1 MPKSKRRWN
10 EDEIAKLK
18 ALAGKEPGE
27 RIAVELGR
35 TLEARRAVAVSTQR
49 RLLHMSS
56 STSNFRT
63 EGPWAQAV
71 MGAGSGAFSVAEYA
85 P

>member
-49 RLLHMSS
+49 RP
-56 STSNFRT
+56 FRARIALALYL
-63 EGPWAQAV
+63 PDFCHHPI
-71 MGAGSGAFSVAEYA
+71 AF
-85 P
+85 